1 MLQSVVLLEY
11 VAGFISKRKEDS
23 SEVGVE
29 AVEVEI
35 TKFLEMLINHVDLR
49 AGNAVELLKALQH
62 SKLISKKYRKL
73 VANTVSY

>member
-1 MLQSVVLLEY
+1 MFQAIILLEY
-11 VAGFISKRKEDS
+11 VAGFISKQKEDS

-35 TKFLEMLINHVDLR
+35 TKFLEMLVNRVDLR

-73 VANTVSY
+73 VAKTVSY